1 MKVQIRP
8 EVFETN
14 SSSVHALTVCT
25 KAEYEAF
32 KNGELLYNNWY
43 GKLVSLEEKND
54 DTFDYD
60 EFQERGY
67 EYGETY
73 SHQFTTPSGDEMV
86 AFGYYGH
93 D

>member
-8 EVFETN
+8 KAFETN
-14 SSSVHALTVCT
+14 SSSVHSLVVCT
-25 KAEYEAF
+25 KAEFEAF
-32 KNGELLYNNWY
+32 KRGELFYDNWSR
-43 GKLVSLEEKND
+43 KLVYSEEK
-54 DTFDYD
+54 DYKTLNYS
-60 EFQERGY
+60 EFQDYGY

-73 SHQFTTPSGDEMV
+73 YKQFTTPSGDEMV

>member
-1 MKVQIRP
+1 MKAQIRP

-25 KAEYEAF
+25 KAEYAAF
-32 KNGELLYNNWY
+32 KNGELLYDNWDD
-43 GKLVSLEEKND
+43 KLVSLEEKND

-67 EYGETY
+67 EYGGTY

-86 AFGYYGH
+86 VFGYYGH

>member
-8 EVFETN
+8 KVFETN
-14 SSSVHALTVCT
+14 SSSVHSLVICT
-25 KAEYEAF
+25 KAEYDAF
-32 KNGELLYNNWY
+32 KNGEVRFNEWTEEFVPLTERRDGIYN
-43 GKLVSLEEKND
+43 
-54 DTFDYD
+54 YD
-60 EFQERGY
+60 EFQEYGY
-67 EYGETY
+67 SYGEPY

>member
-8 EVFETN
+8 KVFETN
-14 SSSVHALTVCT
+14 SSSVHSLVVCT
-25 KAEYEAF
+25 KAEFEAF

-43 GKLVSLEEKND
+43 DKLVSLEEKND
-54 DTFDYD
+54 NTFDYD

-67 EYGETY
+67 EYGKTY